1 MSSIL
6 RRAALLAAVAALA
19 LAPAASQ
26 GAAVKIKAVTT
37 NSGFAFSPVKKTVVK
52 GTTVKWVDS
61 SGEIHQIAFY
71 QKPAKSGVK
80 NFTLLPGEPKKRVMK
95 KPGTY
100 KYRCTFA
107 NPPHSSYD
115 AVEGKCFGMCGQIK
129 VTKS

>member
-26 GAAVKIKAVTT
+26 GAAVKIKAIAGS
-37 NSGFAFSPVKKTVVK
+37 SGFEFSPAKKSVVK
-52 GTTVKWVDS
+52 GTAAKWVNN
-61 SGEIHQIAFY
+61 SGIVHHVAFY
-71 QKPAKSGVK
+71 KKPAKSGVGG
-80 NFTLLPGEPKKRVMK
+80 FTLVPGDPVKRVMK

-100 KYRCTFA
+100 KYRCTFD
-107 NPPHSSYD
+107 NHSSVSD
-115 AVEGKCFGMCGQIK
+115 GICLGMCGQIK